1 MCSIVG
7 YVGDTNRK
15 KISAMLTATAHRG
28 PDDKGIYI
36 NGNIGLGHN
45 RLSIIDLSSKGRQP
59 MFDEEKS
66 ICIVFNGEI
75 YNFLELKKQ
84 LQKDYRFRT
93 DTDTEVIIY
102 AYKKWGFNCLK
113 RLNGMFAFVIYD
125 LKKNLLFGARDR
137 LGEKPLKYYFDNN
150 IFVFA
155 SEVKGILPALR
166 NRPEI
171 DYQAINDYLTLQYV
185 PTPKTGF
192 ENIYKLPPAHY
203 FIFKDKKLTIK
214 RYWNLDFS
222 QKLDLSEKEWV
233 DLLEDKINLAVSE
246 RMISDVPLGALL
258 SGGIDSAAV
267 VAFMAKNS
275 NKRVKT
281 FSIGFTEPEF
291 DETECSRKVSQK
303 YNTDHSDIKV
313 DSKIFKEIFTEMS
326 DYYDEP
332 FADNSLMPTIF
343 LSKFARR
350 KIKVALS
357 GDGGD
362 ENFAGYDRY
371 GVVSFS
377 KIFHTIP
384 RDIRNQLIKPTA
396 NTIFRLLPSI
406 TTQRLMTYVNIFDQ
420 PFYKKYLYYRCFLKK
435 NEKHNLYSNSF
446 KRIIGKN
453 DTFLIYKNDFNRKLD
468 DVDNALKFDIDSYL
482 PEDLLFKVDIASMRH
497 GLEIR
502 APLLDYKLM
511 ELSAQIPPDLKVRFF
526 NKKYVFKKMLIEKDI
541 LPRNIVNRPKKGFV
555 APIKKWLKNDLK
567 DYVYEELDSSK
578 FRQMEIFDDGK
589 LDVYIKEYF
598 SSKVDYSNNIFAILA
613 LANWINKYF

>member
-7 YVGDTNRK
+7 YVGNANRQ
-15 KISAMLTATAHRG
+15 KISAMLTATVHRG

-36 NGNIGLGHN
+36 NGDIGLGHN

-66 ICIVFNGEI
+66 VCIVFNGEI
-75 YNFLELKKQ
+75 YNFLELKRQ
-84 LQKDYRFRT
+84 LQKYYKFRT
-93 DTDTEVIIY
+93 GTDTEVIIY

-113 RLNGMFAFVIYD
+113 RLNGMFSFVIYD

-155 SEVKGILPALR
+155 SEVKGILPVLE

-185 PTPKTGF
+185 PAPKTGF
-192 ENIYKLPPAHY
+192 KNIYKLPPAHY
-203 FIFKDKKLTIK
+203 FIFKNKKLIIR

-233 DLLEDKINLAVSE
+233 NLLEDKINLAVSQ
-246 RMISDVPLGALL
+246 RMISDVPLGAFL

-291 DETECSRKVSQK
+291 DETEYSRKVSQK
-303 YNTDHSDIKV
+303 YDTDHSEIKV
-313 DSKIFKEIFTEMS
+313 DSKIFKEIFIEMS

-343 LSKFARR
+343 LSKFARK

-362 ENFAGYDRY
+362 ENFAGYGRY
-371 GVVSFS
+371 GVVNFS
-377 KIFHTIP
+377 KIFCTIP
-384 RDIRNQLIKPTA
+384 RSIRNQLIKPAA
-396 NTIFRLLPSI
+396 NTIFDLLPN
-406 TTQRLMTYVNIFDQ
+406 TETQRLMTYVNTFDQ
-420 PFYKKYLYYRCFLKK
+420 PFYKKYLYYRCFFKK
-435 NEKHNLYSNSF
+435 NEKHNLYSNNF
-446 KRIIGKN
+446 KRVIGRDN
-453 DTFLIYKNDFNRKLD
+453 TFLIYKNDFSSKLD
-468 DVDNALKFDIDSYL
+468 SIDNALKFDVSSYL
-482 PEDLLFKVDIASMRH
+482 PEDLLFKIDIASMRY
-497 GLEIR
+497 GLEVR

-511 ELSAQIPPDLKVRFF
+511 ELSAQIPSDLKVKFF
-526 NKKYVFKKMLIEKDI
+526 NKKYIFKKMLIEKNI

-555 APIKKWLKNDLK
+555 APIKKWLKDDLK
-567 DYVYEELDSSK
+567 DYVYEELSSGK
-578 FRQMEIFDDGK
+578 FRQMEIFDNGK
-589 LDVYIKEYF
+589 LDTYIKEYF
-598 SSKVDYSNNIFAILA
+598 SSKVDYSNNIFSL
-613 LANWINKYF
+613 LVLSSWINKYF